1 MFYSI
6 GNIGDSKKS
15 DKTRLVDPTD
25 RYEFINEICDV
36 DLPLS
41 EWGNTPEAI
50 SSLEAEKFDKSGTYE
65 WRYIWE
71 DGTDEE
77 NSNVFDFCKSA
88 WINMYKFVVKSSDE
102 EFKSNFEEYFVK
114 DSMLYYYLF
123 TERYCMT
130 DNRCKNS
137 FWHFG
142 KTGTYRKL
150 SNPIKEL
157 LPVYCELIDD
167 NYVITS
173 DTEIDENKT
182 YYTQYAFDLAFGYD
196 MDTAMS
202 LNNYGASVYRH
213 GYEDTDVLDGTT
225 EEVFRES
232 KSTIFCRIRDLFV
245 DDLKTLY
252 NTLESKGAWN
262 AESFLSEIEAW
273 QNEFPEELWRLDID
287 RKDIRTFNESFING
301 AGDPQYLKNMANGK
315 MKYRIKQWERGQEA
329 YMASKYQ
336 SSLAAS
342 DNAVLRCTVPEGNL
356 VVPTNY
362 KLKLTPYDYMYLN
375 VKYGTQEPI
384 QVRGIPGVQ
393 YEIPFDGDSVDI
405 IDIYSVSRIQDLG
418 DLSSTYPA
426 TVDTSKATRLKELHI
441 GNSTEGYDNPSLT
454 TMTLGAN
461 YLLEVLNVENVSG
474 LTQSLNLSALNNLR
488 ELYAHGT
495 NASGVTFANG
505 GEIEIAELP
514 PINSMTMRN
523 LLYLTN
529 LDITS
534 LDKLTTLTIENCDT
548 VDVKTM
554 LESAPNVSRVRIT
567 DINWILT
574 DTTLLE
580 RIYNM
585 SGLDKNGY
593 NTERA
598 VLTGYVHVPVIRQQQ
613 LADYQSAWSDLEITY
628 DTLIEQFAVTFVNA
642 DEDNTVLEV
651 QYVDKGEDAIDPA
664 TRENNPIS
672 PTIKSTI
679 SHDYTFSKWDVS
691 LKSIFS
697 DRTITAVYTESL
709 RKYQIKYVSKGTVME
724 GYPKEGYYGD
734 NIIYTGKTPTYTGEE
749 SGYKYYLFNRWDKS
763 GFLTSDFDE
772 NGVKTVNAIYDSF
785 EYRDNAFA
793 NKELE
798 DMSPVEIYAMNQ
810 LGLDK
815 DVITDKDAYTFS
827 LGNDFNYDDVES
839 KEIISEKMSFD
850 GTNYYDTNIQLFDID
865 KDFVLAI
872 DYRFTNSVANS
883 VLAQCYQGSGT
894 IGFKLQYNNGV
905 QLKWGAN
912 TTDLTSVNEREMVV
926 IRHKKGDTNLY
937 IYNSNLGKDSVE
949 IVSLASKEF
958 TTTSTL
964 VFGCEKQTSTIF
976 TNYATGEIYWAKL
989 WYADLGEEACKQLAI
1004 WTHESITLEACGF
1017 NRYYL
1022 SDNPDGMC
1030 NFSMLAS
1037 HLLERTRTWNDS
1049 NTNVGGWAESKLNA
1063 YLNSR
1068 FYEAIP
1074 TQIKLLLKQVRIGS
1088 SVGNKSNDITWSDCY
1103 VAIPSVKEVDSTR
1116 NQEPYNSEGLSISY
1130 LTTSDTRKRS
1140 MPNGDYEKYWLRSP
1154 STSFANYIWRVETS
1168 GSTESITN
1176 ATEVLGILILL
1187 SF

>member
-41 EWGNTPEAI
+41 EWGNTPEL
-50 SSLEAEKFDKSGTYE
+50 LEILESEKFDKSGTYE

-88 WINMYKFVVKSSDE
+88 WINMYKFVVQSSDE

-123 TERYCMT
+123 TERYCMA

-142 KTGTYRKL
+142 KTGIYRKI
-150 SNPIKEL
+150 SKPIVGL
-157 LPVYCELIDD
+157 LPVYCELIDGR
-167 NYVITS
+167 YVKTS
-173 DTEIDENKT
+173 DTELDSSKT

-213 GYEDTDVLDGTT
+213 GYEDTDFLDGTT

-232 KSTIFCRIRDLFV
+232 KATIFCRIRDLLKS
-245 DDLKTLY
+245 DLKEMF
-252 NTLESKGAWN
+252 NTLESKGAWK

-315 MKYRIKQWERGQEA
+315 MKYRVKQWERGQEA

-362 KLKLTPYDYMYLN
+362 RLKLTPYDYMYLN

-523 LLYLTN
+523 LLYLAN

-554 LESAPNVSRVRIT
+554 LESAPNVNRVRIT

-598 VLTGYVHVPVIRQQQ
+598 VLTGSVHVPVIRQQQ

-642 DEDNTVLEV
+642 DADNTVLEV
-651 QYVDKGEDAIDPA
+651 QYVDKGEDAIDPT
-664 TRENNPIS
+664 TREDNPIS
-672 PTIKSTI
+672 PTIPSTI

-749 SGYKYYLFNRWDKS
+749 SGYKYHLFNRWDKS
-763 GFLTSDFDE
+763 GFLTGDFDE

-785 EYRDNAFA
+785 EYRDNAFE

-798 DMSPVEIYAMNQ
+798 DMLPVEIYAMNQ
-810 LGLDK
+810 LGLAK
-815 DVITDKDAYTFS
+815 DVMTDKDAYTFS
-827 LGNDFNYDDVES
+827 LGNNFNYDDVES
-839 KEIISEKMSFD
+839 TEIISEKMSFD

-872 DYRFTNSVANS
+872 DYRLTSNVANS

-926 IRHKKGDTNLY
+926 IRHRKGDTNLY

>member
-25 RYEFINEICDV
+25 RYECINEICDV

-41 EWGNTPEAI
+41 EWGNTPEA
-50 SSLEAEKFDKSGTYE
+50 LEALENEKFDKSGTYE

-77 NSNVFDFCKSA
+77 NAEVREYCKQK
-88 WINMYKFVVKSSDE
+88 WIEMYKFVVQSTDE
-102 EFKSNFEEYFVK
+102 EFKANFDKYFVK

-123 TERYCMT
+123 TTRYCMV
-130 DNRCKNS
+130 DNRAKNT
-137 FWHFG
+137 FWHYG
-142 KTGTYRKL
+142 KTGEVDVEG
-150 SNPIKEL
+150 NPIRKW
-157 LPVYCELIDD
+157 
-167 NYVITS
+167 
-173 DTEIDENKT
+173 
-182 YYTQYAFDLAFGYD
+182 DLTMMYD
-196 MDTAMS
+196 CDSSMS

-315 MKYRIKQWERGQEA
+315 MKYRVKQWERGQEA

-548 VDVKTM
+548 VDVKAM
-554 LESAPNVSRVRIT
+554 LESAPNVNRVRIT
-567 DINWILT
+567 DIDWILT

-598 VLTGYVHVPVIRQQQ
+598 VLTGSVHVPVIRQQQ

-651 QYVDKGEDAIDPA
+651 QYVDKGEDAIDPV

-697 DRTITAVYTESL
+697 NRTITAVYTESL

-763 GFLTSDFDE
+763 GFLTGDFDE

-810 LGLDK
+810 LGLAK

-872 DYRFTNSVANS
+872 DYRFTGSVANS

-912 TTDLTSVNEREMVV
+912 TTDLTSVNEREIVV

>member
-1 MFYSI
+1 
-6 GNIGDSKKS
+6 
-15 DKTRLVDPTD
+15 
-25 RYEFINEICDV
+25 
-36 DLPLS
+36 
-41 EWGNTPEAI
+41 
-50 SSLEAEKFDKSGTYE
+50 
-65 WRYIWE
+65 
-71 DGTDEE
+71 
-77 NSNVFDFCKSA
+77 
-88 WINMYKFVVKSSDE
+88 
-102 EFKSNFEEYFVK
+102 
-114 DSMLYYYLF
+114 
-123 TERYCMT
+123 
-130 DNRCKNS
+130 
-137 FWHFG
+137 
-142 KTGTYRKL
+142 
-150 SNPIKEL
+150 
-157 LPVYCELIDD
+157 
-167 NYVITS
+167 
-173 DTEIDENKT
+173 
-182 YYTQYAFDLAFGYD
+182 
-196 MDTAMS
+196 MS

-315 MKYRIKQWERGQEA
+315 MKYRVKQWERGQEA

-548 VDVKTM
+548 VDVKAM
-554 LESAPNVSRVRIT
+554 LESAPNVNRVRIT
-567 DINWILT
+567 DIDWILT

-763 GFLTSDFDE
+763 GFLTGDFDE

-785 EYRDNAFA
+785 EYRDNAFS

-810 LGLDK
+810 LGLAK

-872 DYRFTNSVANS
+872 DYRFTGSVANS

-926 IRHKKGDTNLY
+926 IRHRKGDTNLY
-937 IYNSNLGKDSVE
+937 IYNSNLGEDSVE
-949 IVSLASKEF
+949 IVSLVSKEF

-1068 FYEAIP
+1068 LYEAIP

>member
-1 MFYSI
+1 M
-6 GNIGDSKKS
+6 
-15 DKTRLVDPTD
+15 
-25 RYEFINEICDV
+25 
-36 DLPLS
+36 
-41 EWGNTPEAI
+41 
-50 SSLEAEKFDKSGTYE
+50 
-65 WRYIWE
+65 
-71 DGTDEE
+71 
-77 NSNVFDFCKSA
+77 
-88 WINMYKFVVKSSDE
+88 
-102 EFKSNFEEYFVK
+102 
-114 DSMLYYYLF
+114 
-123 TERYCMT
+123 
-130 DNRCKNS
+130 
-137 FWHFG
+137 
-142 KTGTYRKL
+142 
-150 SNPIKEL
+150 
-157 LPVYCELIDD
+157 
-167 NYVITS
+167 
-173 DTEIDENKT
+173 
-182 YYTQYAFDLAFGYD
+182 
-196 MDTAMS
+196 
-202 LNNYGASVYRH
+202 
-213 GYEDTDVLDGTT
+213 
-225 EEVFRES
+225 
-232 KSTIFCRIRDLFV
+232 
-245 DDLKTLY
+245 
-252 NTLESKGAWN
+252 
-262 AESFLSEIEAW
+262 
-273 QNEFPEELWRLDID
+273 
-287 RKDIRTFNESFING
+287 
-301 AGDPQYLKNMANGK
+301 
-315 MKYRIKQWERGQEA
+315 
-329 YMASKYQ
+329 
-336 SSLAAS
+336 
-342 DNAVLRCTVPEGNL
+342 
-356 VVPTNY
+356 
-362 KLKLTPYDYMYLN
+362 
-375 VKYGTQEPI
+375 
-384 QVRGIPGVQ
+384 
-393 YEIPFDGDSVDI
+393 
-405 IDIYSVSRIQDLG
+405 
-418 DLSSTYPA
+418 
-426 TVDTSKATRLKELHI
+426 
-441 GNSTEGYDNPSLT
+441 
-454 TMTLGAN
+454 
-461 YLLEVLNVENVSG
+461 
-474 LTQSLNLSALNNLR
+474 
-488 ELYAHGT
+488 
-495 NASGVTFANG
+495 
-505 GEIEIAELP
+505 
-514 PINSMTMRN
+514 
-523 LLYLTN
+523 
-529 LDITS
+529 
-534 LDKLTTLTIENCDT
+534 
-548 VDVKTM
+548 
-554 LESAPNVSRVRIT
+554 
-567 DINWILT
+567 
-574 DTTLLE
+574 
-580 RIYNM
+580 
-585 SGLDKNGY
+585 
-593 NTERA
+593 
-598 VLTGYVHVPVIRQQQ
+598 PVIRQQQ

-763 GFLTSDFDE
+763 GFLTGDFDE

-810 LGLDK
+810 LGLAK

-839 KEIISEKMSFD
+839 EEIISEKMSFD

-912 TTDLTSVNEREMVV
+912 TTDLTSVNEREIVV

>member
-1 MFYSI
+1 
-6 GNIGDSKKS
+6 
-15 DKTRLVDPTD
+15 
-25 RYEFINEICDV
+25 
-36 DLPLS
+36 
-41 EWGNTPEAI
+41 
-50 SSLEAEKFDKSGTYE
+50 
-65 WRYIWE
+65 
-71 DGTDEE
+71 
-77 NSNVFDFCKSA
+77 
-88 WINMYKFVVKSSDE
+88 
-102 EFKSNFEEYFVK
+102 
-114 DSMLYYYLF
+114 
-123 TERYCMT
+123 
-130 DNRCKNS
+130 
-137 FWHFG
+137 
-142 KTGTYRKL
+142 
-150 SNPIKEL
+150 
-157 LPVYCELIDD
+157 
-167 NYVITS
+167 
-173 DTEIDENKT
+173 
-182 YYTQYAFDLAFGYD
+182 
-196 MDTAMS
+196 MS

-232 KSTIFCRIRDLFV
+232 KATIFCRIRDLLKS
-245 DDLKTLY
+245 DLKEMF
-252 NTLESKGAWN
+252 NTLESKGAWK

-315 MKYRIKQWERGQEA
+315 MKYRVKQWERGQEA

-342 DNAVLRCTVPEGNL
+342 DNAVLRCTVPEDNL

-362 KLKLTPYDYMYLN
+362 RLKLTPYDYMYLN

-495 NASGVTFANG
+495 NASGVIFANG

-534 LDKLTTLTIENCDT
+534 FDKLTTLTIENCDT

-554 LESAPNVSRVRIT
+554 LESAPNVNRVRIT
-567 DINWILT
+567 DIEWVLT

-598 VLTGYVHVPVIRQQQ
+598 VLTGSVHVPVIRQQQ

-642 DEDNTVLEV
+642 GADNTVLEV
-651 QYVDKGEDAIDPA
+651 QYVDKGEDAIDPT
-664 TRENNPIS
+664 TREDNPIS
-672 PTIKSTI
+672 PTIPSTI

-749 SGYKYYLFNRWDKS
+749 SGYKYHLFNRWDKS
-763 GFLTSDFDE
+763 GFLTGDFDE

-810 LGLDK
+810 LGLAK

-872 DYRFTNSVANS
+872 DYRLTSSVANS

-894 IGFKLQYNNGV
+894 IGFKLQYNNEV

-937 IYNSNLGKDSVE
+937 IYNSNLEKDNVE

-1017 NRYYL
+1017 NSYYL

-1130 LTTSDTRKRS
+1130 LTTADTRKRS

-1176 ATEVLGILILL
+1176 ATEILGILILL

>member
-25 RYEFINEICDV
+25 RYECINEICDV

-41 EWGNTPEAI
+41 EWGNTPEV
-50 SSLEAEKFDKSGTYE
+50 LEALENEKFDKSGTYE

-77 NSNVFDFCKSA
+77 NAEVREYCKQK
-88 WINMYKFVVKSSDE
+88 WIEMYKFVVQSTDE
-102 EFKSNFEEYFVK
+102 EFKANFDKYFVK

-123 TERYCMT
+123 TTRYCMV
-130 DNRCKNS
+130 DNRAKNT
-137 FWHFG
+137 FWHYG
-142 KTGTYRKL
+142 KTGEVDVEG
-150 SNPIKEL
+150 NPIRKW
-157 LPVYCELIDD
+157 
-167 NYVITS
+167 
-173 DTEIDENKT
+173 
-182 YYTQYAFDLAFGYD
+182 DLTMMYD
-196 MDTAMS
+196 CDSSMS

-252 NTLESKGAWN
+252 NTLESKGAWK

-315 MKYRIKQWERGQEA
+315 MKYRVKQWERGQEA

-362 KLKLTPYDYMYLN
+362 RLKLTPYDYMYLN

-495 NASGVTFANG
+495 NASGVTFANS

-523 LLYLTN
+523 LLYLAN

-554 LESAPNVSRVRIT
+554 LESAPNVNRVRIT
-567 DINWILT
+567 DIEWVLT
-574 DTTLLE
+574 DTILLE

-598 VLTGYVHVPVIRQQQ
+598 VLTGSVHVPVIRQQQ
-613 LADYQSAWSDLEITY
+613 LADYKLAWSDLEITY
-628 DTLIEQFAVTFVNA
+628 NTLIEQFAVTFVNA
-642 DEDNTVLEV
+642 DENNTVLEI
-651 QYVDKGEDAIDPA
+651 QYVDKGEDAIDPT
-664 TRENNPIS
+664 TREDNPIS

-763 GFLTSDFDE
+763 GFLTGDFDE

-810 LGLDK
+810 LGLAK

-827 LGNDFNYDDVES
+827 LGNNFNYDDVES
-839 KEIISEKMSFD
+839 TEIISEKMSFD

-872 DYRFTNSVANS
+872 DYRLTSNVANS

-926 IRHKKGDTNLY
+926 IRHRKGDTNLY

-1037 HLLERTRTWNDS
+1037 HLLERARTWNDS

-1176 ATEVLGILILL
+1176 ATEILGILILL